1 MSFTP
6 RALGMDVPITRRD
19 FFDGI
24 AVSCVAGSV
33 APKPQTPPDPFTVSG
48 DTSEALG
55 VAHALRDG
63 RFWQHAGSPVATG
76 ERYDLVVVGGG
87 RGGRSAA
94 AEWLRR
100 RPRAS
105 VLLLDNHDVLGNHD
119 LLGDHNLLG
128 NHDEPGGHEP
138 AAGWWAGFDA
148 VMCDAESFGADTLV
162 ATASP
167 GWIDRL
173 PIAWQARRD
182 LRALHED
189 PPDWFPGL
197 PAEGKQ
203 ERLAGLTYAEFLREV
218 CGAHPDAE
226 RFCRTMSCP
235 DWGYDTRAFGAID
248 AWGTGYP
255 GFAGLGLSREQPSR
269 YNSPTVRRRWHGP
282 VPVAAVPSLDG
293 RARVRTSSPVVSVRD
308 GAGSATVGYF
318 DGHQVRTVKAGAVI
332 LACWS
337 AVVPYLVPELPPER
351 RRALRQASRVPLLEA
366 TVRLRD
372 PGAWRRL
379 GVRRVRWTG
388 AYWCASAF
396 TPPDT
401 VRMLATPCRSELG
414 PGAGSAAG
422 RRELLMTPYSTLEH
436 TVRDQLARLLGPA
449 GFDPGGDIVAITV
462 HRWGHALAPEYCRPW
477 HAFYP
482 DGPFPADAARGRFG
496 RIAIAGSDTEPAA
509 REEAAVAA
517 ALRAVAELAR

>member
-1 MSFTP
+1 MSFSP

-24 AVSCVAGSV
+24 AVSCVAGS
-33 APKPQTPPDPFTVSG
+33 AAHKPLTPARPFTVRG
-48 DTSEALG
+48 DTSEALS

-63 RFWQHAGSPVATG
+63 RFWERAGPPVPTG
-76 ERYDLVVVGGG
+76 ESYDLVVVGGG
-87 RGGRSAA
+87 RGGRGAA

-100 RPRAS
+100 RPGAS
-105 VLLLDNHDVLGNHD
+105 VLLLDNHDRL
-119 LLGDHNLLG
+119 
-128 NHDEPGGHEP
+128 DEREP
-138 AAGWWAGFDA
+138 APTGFDA
-148 VMCDAESFGADTLV
+148 VMCDAESFGSDTLV
-162 ATASP
+162 ATGSP
-167 GWIDRL
+167 GWIERL
-173 PIAWQARRD
+173 PIADRARRE
-182 LRALHED
+182 LRLLHDD
-189 PPDWFPGL
+189 PPDWFPGV

-203 ERLAGLTYAEFLREV
+203 ERLAGLTYSGFLREV
-218 CGAHPDAE
+218 CGAHPDVE
-226 RFCRTMSCP
+226 RFCRTMPSAE
-235 DWGYDTRAFGAID
+235 WGYDTRAFGAID

-255 GFAGLGLSREQPSR
+255 GFAGLQLGEEPSR
-269 YNSPTVRRRWHGP
+269 FNSPTVRSRRHGAAP
-282 VPVAAVPSLDG
+282 AAAVPALDG
-293 RARVRTSSPVVSVRD
+293 RVRVRASSPVVSVRD

-318 DGHQVRTVKAGAVI
+318 DGHQVLTVAAGAVI

-337 AVVPYLVPELPPER
+337 AVVPYLMPDLPPER
-351 RRALRQASRVPLLEA
+351 LRALRQATRVPLLEA

-372 PGAWRRL
+372 ADAWRRL

-401 VRMLATPCRSELG
+401 VRLLATPCRSELG

-436 TVRDQLARLLGPA
+436 TVRDQLARLLGPV
-449 GFDPGGDIVAITV
+449 GFDPGGGIAEITV

-482 DGPFPADAARGRFG
+482 DGPFPSDAARGRFG
-496 RIAIAGSDTEPAA
+496 RIAIAGSDAVPAA
-509 REEAAVAA
+509 RGEAAVVA
-517 ALRAVAELAR
+517 ALQAVEELTR

>member
-1 MSFTP
+1 MSFSP

-24 AVSCVAGSV
+24 AVSCVAGG
-33 APKPQTPPDPFTVSG
+33 ATGRTALRPPDPPDAFTVRG
-48 DTSEALG
+48 DTSEALS

-63 RFWQHAGSPVATG
+63 RFWAHAGPPVPTG
-76 ERYDLVVVGGG
+76 ESHDLVVVGGG

-100 RPRAS
+100 HPRAS
-105 VLLLDNHDVLGNHD
+105 VLLLDNHEA
-119 LLGDHNLLG
+119 LGDREAIG
-128 NHDEPGGHEP
+128 SREAFAGP
-138 AAGWWAGFDA
+138 AAFDA

-162 ATASP
+162 ATSSP

-203 ERLAGLTYAEFLREV
+203 ERLAELTYAQFLREV

-226 RFCRTMSCP
+226 RFCRTMPSP
-235 DWGYDTRAFGAID
+235 GWGYDTRAFGAID

-255 GFAGLGLSREQPSR
+255 GFAGLGLGREEPSR
-269 YNSPTVRRRWHGP
+269 YNSPTVRRHWHGSA
-282 VPVAAVPSLDG
+282 PVAAVPPLD
-293 RARVRTSSPVVSVRD
+293 RRVRVRTSSPVVSVRD

-318 DGHQVRTVKAGAVI
+318 DGHQVRTVEARAVI

-337 AVVPYLVPELPPER
+337 AVVPYLVPELPEER
-351 RRALRQASRVPLLEA
+351 RLALRQASRVPLLEA

-372 PGAWRRL
+372 PGSWRRL
-379 GVRRVRWTG
+379 GARRVRWTG
-388 AYWCASAF
+388 AYWCASEF

-422 RRELLMTPYSTLEH
+422 RRELLKTPYSTLEH

-449 GFDPGGDIVAITV
+449 GFDPGGGIAAITV

-496 RIAIAGSDTEPAA
+496 RIAIAGSDAEPAA
-509 REEAAVAA
+509 RGEAAVVA
-517 ALRAVAELAR
+517 ALRAVAELAP

>member
-1 MSFTP
+1 MSFSP

-24 AVSCVAGSV
+24 AVSCVAGSA
-33 APKPQTPPDPFTVSG
+33 APKAPNPPHPFTVSG
-48 DTSEALG
+48 DTSEALS

-63 RFWQHAGSPVATG
+63 RFWAHAGPPVPTG
-76 ERYDLVVVGGG
+76 EHHDLVVVGGG

-100 RPRAS
+100 HPRAG
-105 VLLLDNHDVLGNHD
+105 VLVLDTHEA
-119 LLGDHNLLG
+119 LGDHAALGDNAAPDDHAALGDRELLAG
-128 NHDEPGGHEP
+128 R
-138 AAGWWAGFDA
+138 AAFDA
-148 VMCDAESFGADTLV
+148 VMCDAETFGADTLV
-162 ATASP
+162 ATDSP

-189 PPDWFPGL
+189 PPDWFPGV

-269 YNSPTVRRRWHGP
+269 YNSPTVRRHWHGP
-282 VPVAAVPSLDG
+282 APAAAVPALDG
-293 RARVRTSSPVVSVRD
+293 RVRVRTSSPVVSVRD
-308 GAGSATVGYF
+308 GARSATVGYF
-318 DGHQVRTVKAGAVI
+318 DGHQVCTVEAGAVI

-351 RRALRQASRVPLLEA
+351 RGALRQASRVPLLEA

-372 PGAWRRL
+372 PVAWRRL
-379 GVRRVRWTG
+379 GVERVRWTG
-388 AYWCASAF
+388 AYWCASEF

-414 PGAGSAAG
+414 PCAGSAAG
-422 RRELLMTPYSTLEH
+422 RRELIRTPYSTLEH

-449 GFDPGGDIVAITV
+449 GFDPGGGIAEITV
-462 HRWGHALAPEYCRPW
+462 RRWGHALAPEYCRPW

-496 RIAIAGSDTEPAA
+496 RIAIAGSDAEPAA
-509 REEAAVAA
+509 RGEAAVAA
-517 ALRAVAELAR
+517 ALRAVGELTR